1 MTQTI
6 GEILKSARQLKG
18 YTLDDLQQITKI
30 QKRYLIAIEDND
42 FDLMPG
48 AFYTRAFIKQI
59 ADTVGLDGAALLEEH
74 AAEIP
79 QAVVKTTPST
89 TYTTTSSN
97 RSRLNKNKSK
107 WSSVSN
113 TLKNYFPTILLG
125 MFIVAIIFA
134 IGQAVFSNRAQRNT
148 PVTTQAT
155 TQTAVA
161 AETTVATTTTAAPEV
176 TSVTYS
182 YANGNALYYIANV
195 SKFPL
200 DVKVL
205 NEARNALWAQI
216 SADGKV
222 VADGVPATNQTVT
235 GSIPEG
241 TTTIRM
247 DFGYTPLGTIT
258 VGGVELTIPE
268 GSTATRIYITIQQEN
283 CDEFTK

>member
-79 QAVVKTTPST
+79 QAVVKTTPQA
-89 TYTTTSSN
+89 TYTTSSSN
-97 RSRLNKNKSK
+97 RTRLNKNKSK
-107 WSSVSN
+107 WSSVSA

-268 GSTATRIYITIQQEN
+268 GSNATRIYITIQ
-283 CDEFTK
+283 

>member
-74 AAEIP
+74 ASEIP
-79 QAVVKTTPST
+79 QAVVNTTPQA
-89 TYTTTSSN
+89 TYTTSSSN
-97 RSRLNKNKSK
+97 RTRLNKNKSK
-107 WSSVSN
+107 WSSVSA

-134 IGQAVFSNRAQRNT
+134 IGQAVFSNRAQRNN

-268 GSTATRIYITIQQEN
+268 GSNATRIYITIQ
-283 CDEFTK
+283 

>member
-74 AAEIP
+74 ASEIP
-79 QAVVKTTPST
+79 QATVKTTPTT
-89 TYTTTSSN
+89 TYTTSSSN
-97 RSRLNKNKSK
+97 RTRLNKNKSK

-134 IGQAVFSNRAQRNT
+134 IGQAVFSNRAQRNN

-268 GSTATRIYITIQQEN
+268 GSTATRIYITIQ
-283 CDEFTK
+283 

>member
-247 DFGYTPLGTIT
+247 DFGYPPLGTIT

-268 GSTATRIYITIQQEN
+268 GSTATRIYITIQ
-283 CDEFTK
+283 

>member
-74 AAEIP
+74 ASEIP
-79 QAVVKTTPST
+79 QATVKTTPQA
-89 TYTTTSSN
+89 TYTTSSSN
-97 RSRLNKNKSK
+97 RTRLNKNKSK
-107 WSSVSN
+107 WSSVSA

-134 IGQAVFSNRAQRNT
+134 IGQAVFSNRAQRNN

-268 GSTATRIYITIQQEN
+268 GSTATRIYITIQ
-283 CDEFTK
+283 

>member
-1 MTQTI
+1 
-6 GEILKSARQLKG
+6 
-18 YTLDDLQQITKI
+18 
-30 QKRYLIAIEDND
+30 
-42 FDLMPG
+42 MPG

-74 AAEIP
+74 ASEIP

-268 GSTATRIYITIQQEN
+268 GSTATRIYITIQ
-283 CDEFTK
+283 

>member
-79 QAVVKTTPST
+79 QATVKTTPQA
-89 TYTTTSSN
+89 TYTTASSN

-107 WSSVSN
+107 WSSVAD
-113 TLKNYFPTILLG
+113 TLKNYFPTLLLG

-134 IGQAVFSNRAQRNT
+134 IVQAVLSNRAQRNN

-176 TSVTYS
+176 TSITYS

-205 NEARNALWAQI
+205 NESRNALWAQI
-216 SADGKV
+216 LADGKV
-222 VADGVPATNQTVT
+222 VADGVPETNQTVT

-247 DFGYTPLGTIT
+247 DLGYTPLGTIT
-258 VGGVELTIPE
+258 VGGVELEIPE
-268 GSTATRIYITIQQEN
+268 GSNATRIYITIQ
-283 CDEFTK
+283 

>member
-74 AAEIP
+74 AGEIP
-79 QAVVKTTPST
+79 QATVKKTPST
-89 TYTTTSSN
+89 TYTTAASN

-107 WSSVSN
+107 WSSVAD

-134 IGQAVFSNRAQRNT
+134 IGQAVLSNRAQRNNS
-148 PVTTQAT
+148 VTTQAT

-176 TSVTYS
+176 TSITYS

-216 SADGKV
+216 LADGKV
-222 VADGVPATNQTVT
+222 VADGVPETNQTVT

-258 VGGVELTIPE
+258 VGGVELEIPE
-268 GSTATRIYITIQQEN
+268 GSNATRIYITIQ
-283 CDEFTK
+283 

>member
-59 ADTVGLDGAALLEEH
+59 ADTVGLDGATLLEEH

-89 TYTTTSSN
+89 TYTTASSN

-107 WSSVSN
+107 WSSVAD

-125 MFIVAIIFA
+125 MFLVAIIFA
-134 IGQAVFSNRAQRNT
+134 IGQAVFSNRAQRNN

-155 TQTAVA
+155 TQIAVA

-216 SADGKV
+216 LADGKV

-235 GSIPEG
+235 GSIPGG

-247 DFGYTPLGTIT
+247 DFGYPPLGTIT
-258 VGGVELTIPE
+258 VGGVELQIPE
-268 GSTATRIYITIQQEN
+268 GSNATRIYITIQ
-283 CDEFTK
+283 

>member
-59 ADTVGLDGAALLEEH
+59 ADTVGLDGATLLEEH

-89 TYTTTSSN
+89 TYTTASSN

-107 WSSVSN
+107 WSSVSD

-134 IGQAVFSNRAQRNT
+134 IGQAVFSNRAQRNN

-216 SADGKV
+216 LADGKV

-247 DFGYTPLGTIT
+247 DFGYPPLGTIT
-258 VGGVELTIPE
+258 VGGVELQIPE
-268 GSTATRIYITIQQEN
+268 GSNATRIYITIQ
-283 CDEFTK
+283 

>member
-74 AAEIP
+74 ASEIP
-79 QAVVKTTPST
+79 QAVVNTTPQA
-89 TYTTTSSN
+89 TYTTSSSN
-97 RSRLNKNKSK
+97 RTRLNKNKSK
-107 WSSVSN
+107 WSSVSA

-134 IGQAVFSNRAQRNT
+134 IGQAVFSNRAQRNN

-258 VGGVELTIPE
+258 VGGVELKIPE
-268 GSTATRIYITIQQEN
+268 GSTATRIYITIQ
-283 CDEFTK
+283 

>member
-79 QAVVKTTPST
+79 QAVVKTTPQA
-89 TYTTTSSN
+89 TYTTSSSN
-97 RSRLNKNKSK
+97 RTRLNKNKSK
-107 WSSVSN
+107 WSSVSA

-134 IGQAVFSNRAQRNT
+134 IGQAVFSNRAQRNN

-268 GSTATRIYITIQQEN
+268 GSTATRIYITIQ
-283 CDEFTK
+283 

>member
-79 QAVVKTTPST
+79 QAVVKTTPQA
-89 TYTTTSSN
+89 TYTTSSSN
-97 RSRLNKNKSK
+97 RTRLNKNKSK
-107 WSSVSN
+107 WSSVSA

-134 IGQAVFSNRAQRNT
+134 IGQAVFSNRAQRNN

-216 SADGKV
+216 LADGKV

-268 GSTATRIYITIQQEN
+268 GSNATRIYITIQ
-283 CDEFTK
+283 

>member
-6 GEILKSARQLKG
+6 GEILESARQLKG

-79 QAVVKTTPST
+79 QAVVKTTPQA
-89 TYTTTSSN
+89 TYTTSSSN
-97 RSRLNKNKSK
+97 RTRLNKNKSK
-107 WSSVSN
+107 WSSVSA

-134 IGQAVFSNRAQRNT
+134 IGQAVFSNRAQRNN

-161 AETTVATTTTAAPEV
+161 AETTVATTTTTAPEV

-268 GSTATRIYITIQQEN
+268 GSTATRIYITIQ
-283 CDEFTK
+283 

>member
-268 GSTATRIYITIQQEN
+268 GSTAARIYITIQ
-283 CDEFTK
+283 

>member
-107 WSSVSN
+107 WSSVSD

-134 IGQAVFSNRAQRNT
+134 IGQAVFSNRAQRNN

-216 SADGKV
+216 LADGKV
-222 VADGVPATNQTVT
+222 VADGVPATNQIVT

-247 DFGYTPLGTIT
+247 DFGYPPLGTIT
-258 VGGVELTIPE
+258 VGGVELKIPE
-268 GSTATRIYITIQQEN
+268 GSNATRIYITIQ
-283 CDEFTK
+283 

>member
-74 AAEIP
+74 ASEIP
-79 QAVVKTTPST
+79 QAAVKTTPQA
-89 TYTTTSSN
+89 TYTTASSN

-107 WSSVSN
+107 WSSVSD

-134 IGQAVFSNRAQRNT
+134 IGQAVLSNRSQRNN

-247 DFGYTPLGTIT
+247 DFGYPPLGTIT
-258 VGGVELTIPE
+258 VGGVELKIPE
-268 GSTATRIYITIQQEN
+268 GSNATRIYITIQ
-283 CDEFTK
+283 

>member
-1 MTQTI
+1 MMTQTI

-74 AAEIP
+74 ASEIP
-79 QAVVKTTPST
+79 QAGVKTTPST

-247 DFGYTPLGTIT
+247 DFGYPPLGTIT

-268 GSTATRIYITIQQEN
+268 GSNATRIYITIQ
-283 CDEFTK
+283 

>member
-1 MTQTI
+1 MMTQTI

-74 AAEIP
+74 ASEIP
-79 QAVVKTTPST
+79 QAAVKTTPQA
-89 TYTTTSSN
+89 TYTTASSN

-107 WSSVSN
+107 WSSVSD

-134 IGQAVFSNRAQRNT
+134 IGQAVFSNRAQRNN

-216 SADGKV
+216 LADGKV
-222 VADGVPATNQTVT
+222 VADGVPATNQTVA

-247 DFGYTPLGTIT
+247 DFGYPPLGTIT
-258 VGGVELTIPE
+258 VGGVELQIPE
-268 GSTATRIYITIQQEN
+268 GSKATRIYITIQ
-283 CDEFTK
+283 

>member
-74 AAEIP
+74 ASEIP
-79 QAVVKTTPST
+79 QAAVKTTPQA
-89 TYTTTSSN
+89 TYTTASSN

-268 GSTATRIYITIQQEN
+268 GSTATRIYITIQ
-283 CDEFTK
+283 

>member
-74 AAEIP
+74 ASEIP
-79 QAVVKTTPST
+79 QAVVKTTHST

-258 VGGVELTIPE
+258 VGGVELKIPE
-268 GSTATRIYITIQQEN
+268 GSTATRIYITIQ
-283 CDEFTK
+283 

>member
-74 AAEIP
+74 ESEIP

-258 VGGVELTIPE
+258 VGGVELKIPE
-268 GSTATRIYITIQQEN
+268 GSTATRIYITIQ
-283 CDEFTK
+283 

>member
-74 AAEIP
+74 ASEIP
-79 QAVVKTTPST
+79 QAVVKTAPST

-97 RSRLNKNKSK
+97 RSRLNQNKSK

-182 YANGNALYYIANV
+182 YANGNALYYIAKV

-205 NEARNALWAQI
+205 NQARNALWAQI

-268 GSTATRIYITIQQEN
+268 GSTATRIYITIQ
-283 CDEFTK
+283 

>member
-74 AAEIP
+74 TSEIP
-79 QAVVKTTPST
+79 QAVVKTTPQA
-89 TYTTTSSN
+89 TYTTSSSN
-97 RSRLNKNKSK
+97 RTRLNKNKSK
-107 WSSVSN
+107 WSSVSA

-134 IGQAVFSNRAQRNT
+134 IGQAVFSNRAQRNN

-161 AETTVATTTTAAPEV
+161 AETTVATTTTTAPEV

-268 GSTATRIYITIQQEN
+268 GSTATRIYITIQ
-283 CDEFTK
+283 

>member
-74 AAEIP
+74 APEIP

-258 VGGVELTIPE
+258 VGGVELKIPE
-268 GSTATRIYITIQQEN
+268 GSTATRIYITIQ
-283 CDEFTK
+283 

>member
-1 MTQTI
+1 
-6 GEILKSARQLKG
+6 
-18 YTLDDLQQITKI
+18 
-30 QKRYLIAIEDND
+30 
-42 FDLMPG
+42 LMPG

-79 QAVVKTTPST
+79 QAVVKTTPQA
-89 TYTTTSSN
+89 TYTTSSSN
-97 RSRLNKNKSK
+97 RTRLNKNKSK
-107 WSSVSN
+107 WSSVSA

-134 IGQAVFSNRAQRNT
+134 IGQAVFSNRAQRNN

-268 GSTATRIYITIQQEN
+268 GSNATRIYITIQ
-283 CDEFTK
+283 

>member
-161 AETTVATTTTAAPEV
+161 AETIVATTTTAAPEV

-268 GSTATRIYITIQQEN
+268 GSNATRIYITIQ
-283 CDEFTK
+283 

>member
-74 AAEIP
+74 VSEIP

-258 VGGVELTIPE
+258 VGGVELKIPE
-268 GSTATRIYITIQQEN
+268 GSTATRIYITIQ
-283 CDEFTK
+283 

>member
-74 AAEIP
+74 ASEIP
-79 QAVVKTTPST
+79 QAVVNTTPQA
-89 TYTTTSSN
+89 TYTTSSSN

-107 WSSVSN
+107 WSSVSA

-134 IGQAVFSNRAQRNT
+134 IGQAVFSNRAQRNN

-216 SADGKV
+216 LADGKV

-258 VGGVELTIPE
+258 VGGVELKIPE
-268 GSTATRIYITIQQEN
+268 GSNATRIYITIQ
-283 CDEFTK
+283 

>member
-79 QAVVKTTPST
+79 QAVGKTTPST

-268 GSTATRIYITIQQEN
+268 GSNATRIYITIQ
-283 CDEFTK
+283 

>member
-74 AAEIP
+74 TSEIP

-235 GSIPEG
+235 GSIPQG

-268 GSTATRIYITIQQEN
+268 GSTATRIYITIQ
-283 CDEFTK
+283 

>member
-74 AAEIP
+74 ASEIP
-79 QAVVKTTPST
+79 QAAVKTTPQA
-89 TYTTTSSN
+89 TYTTASSN

-107 WSSVSN
+107 WSSVSA

-134 IGQAVFSNRAQRNT
+134 IGQAVLSNRSQRNN

-216 SADGKV
+216 LADGKV

-247 DFGYTPLGTIT
+247 DFGYPPLGTIT
-258 VGGVELTIPE
+258 VGGVELKIPE
-268 GSTATRIYITIQQEN
+268 GSNATRIYITIQ
-283 CDEFTK
+283 

>member
-1 MTQTI
+1 
-6 GEILKSARQLKG
+6 
-18 YTLDDLQQITKI
+18 
-30 QKRYLIAIEDND
+30 
-42 FDLMPG
+42 
-48 AFYTRAFIKQI
+48 
-59 ADTVGLDGAALLEEH
+59 
-74 AAEIP
+74 
-79 QAVVKTTPST
+79 
-89 TYTTTSSN
+89 
-97 RSRLNKNKSK
+97 
-107 WSSVSN
+107 
-113 TLKNYFPTILLG
+113 

-134 IGQAVFSNRAQRNT
+134 IGQAVLSNRSQRNN

-216 SADGKV
+216 LADGKV

-235 GSIPEG
+235 GSIPGG

-247 DFGYTPLGTIT
+247 DFGYPPLGTIT

-268 GSTATRIYITIQQEN
+268 GSTATRIYITIQ
-283 CDEFTK
+283 

>member
-74 AAEIP
+74 ASEIP
-79 QAVVKTTPST
+79 QAAVKTTPQA
-89 TYTTTSSN
+89 TYTTASSN

-107 WSSVSN
+107 WSSVSD
-113 TLKNYFPTILLG
+113 TLKNYFPTLLLG

-134 IGQAVFSNRAQRNT
+134 IGQAVFSNRAQRNN

-216 SADGKV
+216 LADGKV
-222 VADGVPATNQTVT
+222 VADGVPATNQIVT

-247 DFGYTPLGTIT
+247 DFGYPPLGTIT
-258 VGGVELTIPE
+258 VGGVELKIPE
-268 GSTATRIYITIQQEN
+268 GSNATRIYITIQ
-283 CDEFTK
+283 